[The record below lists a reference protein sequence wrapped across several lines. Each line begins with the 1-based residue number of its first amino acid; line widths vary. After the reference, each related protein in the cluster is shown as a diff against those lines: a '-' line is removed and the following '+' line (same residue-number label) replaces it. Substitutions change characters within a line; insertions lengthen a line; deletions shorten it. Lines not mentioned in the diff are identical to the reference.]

1 MDGLDRLLA
10 DRVLGQATKL
20 AFLFI
25 WRDAGFDVNE
35 EIIVSDTWLGQRL
48 GRDRRSAQGWLQ
60 AMEDAEL
67 IEIRQRDRRRGQYR
81 ISVFRPCPG
90 KREPKPDPQAR
101 LNLDESPAGEPT
113 PRIGSRAA
121 SGEPTP
127 RKPAIDNQPAGGREQ
142 PLGPRNEAG
151 RAGVSAQESPRP
163 YGTKEYNNSFLPNYQ
178 STQSTK
184 EGVGTLALR
193 SGAGVSAQESPPDF
207 LAARD
212 RYEAAVAQ
220 RKAAARPREVSTDEL
235 CRGVVAG
242 MVAASAPTEQRRRL
256 MAKIQAIV
264 REPLTEWVLGS
275 AANLVA
281 IHNVPVREL
290 NVILGDVEAMR
301 ATGNLRSAAA
311 FFHKKARDL
320 AARHGVQ
327 WPRRA
332 PVETRKTESEL

>member
-10 DRVLGQATKL
+10 DRVVGQATKL
-20 AFLFI
+20 AFVFI

-35 EIIVSDTWLGQRL
+35 EIVVDAAWLGQRL

-67 IEIRQRDRRRGQYR
+67 IEIRHRDRRRGKYW

-101 LNLDESPAGEPT
+101 LNLVESPAGEPT
-113 PRIGSRAA
+113 PRQ
-121 SGEPTP
+121 
-127 RKPAIDNQPAGGREQ
+127 PAIDNQPSGGREQ

-151 RAGVSAQESPRP
+151 RAGVSAQKPPRP
-163 YGTKEYNNSFLPNYQ
+163 FGTKELINSILPNYH
-178 STQSTK
+178 SYQSTK
-184 EGVGTLALR
+184 EGVGTLALGL
-193 SGAGVSAQESPPDF
+193 GAGVSAQESPRDF
-207 LAARD
+207 FNEITAG
-212 RYEAAVAQ
+212 
-220 RKAAARPREVSTDEL
+220 EL

-242 MVAASAPTEQRRRL
+242 AVAASSPIEQRRRL
-256 MAKIQAIV
+256 MAKIQAVV
-264 REPLTEWVLGS
+264 REPLTEWVLVT

-290 NVILGDVEAMR
+290 DVILGDVEAMR
-301 ATGNLRSAAA
+301 AAGNLRSAAA

-320 AARHGVQ
+320 AVKFGVK

-332 PVETRKTESEL
+332 PTEAEKAGVER